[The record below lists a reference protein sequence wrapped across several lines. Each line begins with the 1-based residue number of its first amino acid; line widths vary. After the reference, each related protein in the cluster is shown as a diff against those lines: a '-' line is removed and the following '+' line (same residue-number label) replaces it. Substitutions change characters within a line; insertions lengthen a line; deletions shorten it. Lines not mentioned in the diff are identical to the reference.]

1 MILIGKLQLKEI
13 AEKNLE
19 KVQASTRFEPLPL
32 DTNWAPQPPVLRN
45 HMFRA
50 RPGAVVRGPRFKTN
64 EADLESPTG

>member
-19 KVQASTRFEPLPL
+19 NVQASTKFEPLPL
-32 DTNWAPQPPVLRN
+32 DTNWAPQPPELRN

-50 RPGAVVRGPRFKTN
+50 RPRGSCGPRFKTN

>member
-32 DTNWAPQPPVLRN
+32 DTNWAPQPPELRN

-50 RPGAVVRGPRFKTN
+50 RPGGSCRWASLQNK
-64 EADLESPTG
+64 